1 MLFAQNISDY
11 QWTNRLI
18 LLVDE
23 TLDSSAL
30 RSQRK
35 LFLTDKDG
43 LAERDIV
50 LFELTPESIVLSSG
64 KKTKLTALE
73 TYRALSIPKDF
84 KGVLLVGKD
93 GGVKLRK
100 PFEVASEIIFNLI
113 DGMPMRRSEM
123 KRNQG
128 N

>member
-35 LFLTDKDG
+35 LFLMDKDG

-100 PFEVASEIIFNLI
+100 PFELASETIFNLI